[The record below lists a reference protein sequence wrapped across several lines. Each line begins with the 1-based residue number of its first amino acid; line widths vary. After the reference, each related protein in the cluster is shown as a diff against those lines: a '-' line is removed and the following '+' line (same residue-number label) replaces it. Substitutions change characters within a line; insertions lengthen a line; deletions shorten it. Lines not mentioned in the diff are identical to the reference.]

1 MPDAS
6 LWFSMA
12 VNKIVRQSLISPM
25 ASRSPSPRTLAI
37 AGAVAVALAIG
48 GGIYLNNST
57 PVAAP
62 PAPVKPAAP
71 VSASKPAPVTPPPRA
86 AAPKPAASSEPVAP
100 AEPVATR
107 TKEQASAALM
117 ALPELQQWSS
127 MLEKSSGGK
136 VRGALIEYDPTPR
149 KLNGKRYWQ
158 FSFVENSAESA
169 QRWESFLVSS
179 SDDEILVE
187 DATNDEVISLARWRR
202 EKHPEK
208 RINIDG

>member
-1 MPDAS
+1 
-6 LWFSMA
+6 
-12 VNKIVRQSLISPM
+12 M

-37 AGAVAVALAIG
+37 AGAAAVALAIG
-48 GGIYLNNST
+48 VGVYLNDKT

-62 PAPVKPAAP
+62 PAPVKPAEP
-71 VSASKPAPVTPPPRA
+71 VVASKAPPASAPPRA
-86 AAPKPAASSEPVAP
+86 SAPRHAPSEPAAP
-100 AEPVATR
+100 AEPKATR

-149 KLNGKRYWQ
+149 KLNGKSYWQ

-208 RINIDG
+208 RLSIDG